1 MYERH
6 KGRGSIPRYAIAP
19 LKEHHQSS
27 THLFMTTTRTRKRK
41 VTTTMNELPK
51 PLPRQIK
58 TVQSHALDL
67 TLISKDALFEDMRN
81 RGKLHHYEVTEAMK
95 DLKDMVTW
103 TRNQFTNN
111 KS

>member
-1 MYERH
+1 
-6 KGRGSIPRYAIAP
+6 
-19 LKEHHQSS
+19 
-27 THLFMTTTRTRKRK
+27 
-41 VTTTMNELPK
+41 MNELPK

-81 RGKLHHYEVTEAMK
+81 RTKLHNYEVGEAMK

-103 TRNQFTNN
+103 TRTKFTNN

>member
-1 MYERH
+1 M
-6 KGRGSIPRYAIAP
+6 RYSP
-19 LKEHHQSS
+19 QCS

-81 RGKLHHYEVTEAMK
+81 RGKLHHYEVAEAMK
-95 DLKDMVTW
+95 DLKDLVTW
-103 TRNQFTNN
+103 TRTKFTNTN
-111 KS
+111 K

>member
-1 MYERH
+1 
-6 KGRGSIPRYAIAP
+6 
-19 LKEHHQSS
+19 
-27 THLFMTTTRTRKRK
+27 
-41 VTTTMNELPK
+41 MNELPK

-67 TLISKDALFEDMRN
+67 TLISKDALFDDIKN
-81 RGKLHHYEVTEAMK
+81 RTKLHNYEVGEAMS

-111 KS
+111 TK

>member
-1 MYERH
+1 
-6 KGRGSIPRYAIAP
+6 
-19 LKEHHQSS
+19 
-27 THLFMTTTRTRKRK
+27 MTTTRTRKRK

-67 TLISKDALFEDMRN
+67 TLISKDALFDDMKN
-81 RGKLHHYEVTEAMK
+81 RTKLHNYEVGEAMK

-103 TRNQFTNN
+103 TRNQFTDN

>member
-1 MYERH
+1 
-6 KGRGSIPRYAIAP
+6 
-19 LKEHHQSS
+19 
-27 THLFMTTTRTRKRK
+27 
-41 VTTTMNELPK
+41 MNELPK

-67 TLISKDALFEDMRN
+67 TLISKDALFEDMKN
-81 RGKLHHYEVTEAMK
+81 RGKLHHYEVAEAMK